1 VLDLSVTGDKSDSA
15 RVDPH
20 DPTTTSN
27 PKVPMQSLT
36 NSLWLPTLLEQDL
49 HDQED
54 QFLYGREERT
64 RIMKQTILIFVDAP

>member
-1 VLDLSVTGDKSDSA
+1 VLDLSVTGDKSDSP

-20 DPTTTSN
+20 DLTTTSN

-36 NSLWLPTLLEQDL
+36 NSLLLPTLLEQDL

-54 QFLYGREERT
+54 QFLYGKGRMNKNYEANNLD
-64 RIMKQTILIFVDAP
+64 IC